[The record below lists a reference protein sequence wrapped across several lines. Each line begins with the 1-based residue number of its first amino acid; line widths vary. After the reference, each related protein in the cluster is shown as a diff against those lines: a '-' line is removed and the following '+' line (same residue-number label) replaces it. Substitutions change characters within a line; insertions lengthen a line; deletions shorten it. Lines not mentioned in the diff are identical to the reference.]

1 MGKSPCLIGKSTIN
15 GNFQQGIPIVHP
27 TSSTPRQPRGTTKRS
42 AGRTSTFAEQPAPAG
57 EKQFDP
63 LLDPW
68 QLGTASVARNINGY
82 KWL

>member
-1 MGKSPCLIGKSTIN
+1 MAIFN
-15 GNFQQGIPIVHP
+15 RVFQLFIPDLPHQG
-27 TSSTPRQPRGTTKRS
+27 QPRGTTKRS

>member
-1 MGKSPCLIGKSTIN
+1 MAIFNRVFQLFIPDLPHHGKRAERRNVP
-15 GNFQQGIPIVHP
+15 
-27 TSSTPRQPRGTTKRS
+27 KR
-42 AGRTSTFAEQPAPAG
+42 RTSTFAEQPAPAG